1 MTTENPPA
9 VRFCNLL
16 ARRLHEYGTAA
27 HRLES
32 AVISV
37 AKRLGWDCQVF
48 STPTS
53 VFLTYCKVGDN
64 DDAGAAPTQLLRLR
78 PGHIDIGRLAEV
90 DAIAD
95 QVASGT
101 MDLELGANRLQLVPE
116 SGPNR
121 SLASHLLSWGAVGLT
136 VAALLGS
143 SWTDIGIATVLGMV
157 TGLLVMRLG
166 GSWHE
171 AGSFEPIT
179 AFVITVL
186 AYLLSNLLGGSLV
199 PNVVIAALII
209 LMPGLEL
216 TVAIT
221 ELSTG
226 HLASGTARFAG
237 AVVVLVKLSLG
248 VLIATQLMQA
258 LGFSGEASFDPA
270 SLPPAWFIW
279 VALLISGIAF
289 AVLFNAQLRD
299 WPAVIIAAIMAFGAN
314 TLAARSFGS
323 EFAVFLAALLVAG
336 ISNAFGR
343 IYNRPSSIMRLP
355 GIILLV
361 PGVLGYRSLT
371 LLFSHN
377 ITDGLEAAV
386 SVAVVLASLVGGL
399 LLGNTLVAPRRS
411 L

>member
-1 MTTENPPA
+1 MSQKLPLA

-27 HRLES
+27 HRLEA

-37 AKRLGWDCQVF
+37 ANRLTWDCQVF

-53 VFLTYCKVGDN
+53 IFLTYRKVGDSE
-64 DDAGAAPTQLLRLR
+64 DVVTVPTQLIRLW
-78 PGHIDIGRLAEV
+78 PGNIDLGRLASV

-95 QVASGT
+95 EVANGDI
-101 MDLELGANRLQLVPE
+101 DLQQGADRLLDLPE

-121 SLASHLLSWGAVGLT
+121 SLAMHLLSWGAVGLT

-143 SWTDIGIATVLGMV
+143 SWIDIGIAALLGTL
-157 TGLLVMRLG
+157 TGFLAMRLG
-166 GSWHE
+166 TRWQE

-179 AFVITVL
+179 AFIITLL
-186 AYLLSNLLGGSLV
+186 AYLLSSALGGTAV
-199 PNVVIAALII
+199 PNTVIAAMII
-209 LMPGLEL
+209 LMPGLDL

-237 AVVVLVKLSLG
+237 AVVVLIKLSLG
-248 VLIATQLMQA
+248 VVMATQLMQA
-258 LGFSGEASFDPA
+258 LGFADPA
-270 SLPPAWFIW
+270 PMNPVVLPPAWFTW
-279 VALLISGIAF
+279 LALLISGLAF
-289 AVLFNAQLRD
+289 TVLFNAQLRD
-299 WPAVIIAAIMAFGAN
+299 WLAVVIAAMLAFGVN
-314 TLAARSFGS
+314 
-323 EFAVFLAALLVAG
+323 FLAGQTFSPELGVFFAALIVAG
-336 ISNAFGR
+336 ISNAYGR
-343 IYNRPSSIMRLP
+343 VCNRPSSIMRLP

-361 PGVLGYRSLT
+361 PGSLGYRSLT

-377 ITDGLEAAV
+377 MADGLDAAV
-386 SVAVVLASLVGGL
+386 SVTVVLASLVGGL
-399 LLGNTLVAPRRS
+399 LLGNTLVAPRRN

>member
-1 MTTENPPA
+1 MKKKMPLA

-37 AKRLGWDCQVF
+37 ATQLGWDCQVF

-53 VFLTYCKVGDN
+53 IFLTYRKLGESEDLITV
-64 DDAGAAPTQLLRLR
+64 PTQLLRLR
-78 PGHIDIGRLAEV
+78 PGDIDIGRLASV
-90 DAIAD
+90 DQIAD
-95 QVASGT
+95 EVASGEI
-101 MDLELGANRLQLVPE
+101 DLKQGADRLLAVPE

-121 SLASHLLSWGAVGLT
+121 PLASHLLSWGAVGLT

-143 SWTDIGIATVLGMV
+143 SWTDIGIAALLGMI
-157 TGLLVMRLG
+157 TGLFAMRLG
-166 GSWHE
+166 TYWQE
-171 AGSFEPIT
+171 VGSFEPIT

-186 AYLLSNLLGGSLV
+186 AYVLSDFLGGSQV
-199 PNVVIAALII
+199 PNTVIAAMII
-209 LMPGLEL
+209 LMPGLNL

-248 VLIATQLMQA
+248 VVMATQMMHA
-258 LGFSGEASFDPA
+258 LGFASGLELDP
-270 SLPPAWFIW
+270 STLPPTWFAWL
-279 VALLISGIAF
+279 ALLITGLAF
-289 AVLFNAQLRD
+289 GVLFNAQLQD
-299 WPAVIIAAIMAFGAN
+299 WPAVVVAAISAFGTN
-314 TLAARSFGS
+314 FFAAQYVGS
-323 EFAVFLAALLVAG
+323 ELAVFLAALVVAG
-336 ISNAFGR
+336 VSNAYGR

-361 PGVLGYRSLT
+361 PGSLGYRSLT
-371 LLFSHN
+371 LLFSRN
-377 ITDGLEAAV
+377 MTDGLDAAV

-399 LLGNTLVAPRRS
+399 LLGNTLIPPRRS